1 MNHSEMRKFL
11 KSLFFQSSDLGFRS
25 KKVFFLQFMVDPL
38 DLDPGRQNLLSTAFN
53 PARSAFL
60 KAANSRNNILITAPH
75 NHFEG

>member
-11 KSLFFQSSDLGFRS
+11 KSQISVQIWVSGV
-25 KKVFFLQFMVDPL
+25 KKFFFLQFMVDPL
-38 DLDPGRQNLLSTAFN
+38 DLDPGSAFN

-60 KAANSRNNILITAPH
+60 KVANNRNNILITAPH